1 MKNLLLLA
9 IAITAFISCK
19 ETPASNQVAAEFETL
34 EGEFIY
40 LADAA
45 VLKGDTFI
53 YGVTLDEKMHEL
65 ATIIKPLQRDEFDMV
80 PVIIKGELHSKAA
93 GEEGWDEIVT
103 IKEILEVKAPT
114 GETPLKLEAGD
125 KLKTEGG
132 SLKVESG
139 K

>member
-1 MKNLLLLA
+1 MKKFLLLA

-19 ETPASNQVAAEFETL
+19 ETPASDQVAAEFETL
-34 EGEFIY
+34 EGEFIH

-132 SLKVESG
+132 SLKVESD

>member
-1 MKNLLLLA
+1 MRIALLTSLACLSLL
-9 IAITAFISCK
+9 SCK
-19 ETPASNQVAAEFETL
+19 KATEETTTADLQTI

-40 LADAA
+40 LSDAA
-45 VLKGDTFI
+45 VLKGNTFI
-53 YGVTLDEKMHEL
+53 YGVTLDDKMHEL

-80 PVIIKGELHSKAA
+80 PVVIKGIIHSKPA

-103 IKEILEVKAPT
+103 IKEVIEVKAPT
-114 GETPLKLEAGD
+114 GEAPIKIEAGD

-132 SLKVESG
+132 SIKVESG

>member
-1 MKNLLLLA
+1 MKKIFLLLITTTVL
-9 IAITAFISCK
+9 IACK
-19 ETPASNQVAAEFETL
+19 DTTTSVKNTVNYDTL

-40 LADAA
+40 LDDAA

-53 YGVTLDEKMHEL
+53 YGVTLDDKMHEL

-103 IKEILEVKAPT
+103 IKEILEVKAPV
-114 GETPLKLEAGD
+114 GEAPLKLEAGD
-125 KLKTEGG
+125 KLKTEGV

-139 K
+139 N